1 MKYSVNY
8 SNKLKSLDGFDEI
21 IIRYEQ
27 QEEALPQFLEAHL
40 EQDIVLSIDNVK
52 DFCYYQRWGY
62 LNALYEKYNNFCI
75 RFYQTRDFSEIDAEL
90 KAVIESLEVPYFFGM
105 LASNF
110 DELHYLLSLG
120 AKQAYLVEDI
130 CFDLLR
136 AKQVCS
142 SYGVTIRAFPNVAQA
157 CVRSTPA
164 LKKFFIRPSDVPAY
178 EEYIDILEFW
188 GSEDRQEVLLQI
200 YKRGN
205 WMGDLSVVILDLNYK
220 IESQYIIPQFATMR
234 IHCERSCMKGGTCS
248 CCERILSIG
257 EKLKSKGIMLTTKKQ
272 H

>member
-90 KAVIESLEVPYFFGM
+90 KAAIESLEVPYFFGM
-105 LASNF
+105 LASSF
-110 DELHYLLSLG
+110 DELNYLLSIG
-120 AKQAYLVEDI
+120 AKQVYLVEDI
-130 CFDLLR
+130 CFDLMR

-142 SYGVTIRAFPNVAQA
+142 SYGATVRAFPNVAQA
-157 CVRSTPA
+157 SVRSTPA
-164 LKKFFIRPSDVPAY
+164 LKKFFIRPSDIPTY

-205 WMGDLSVVILDLNYK
+205 WMGDLSVIILDLNSK
-220 IESQYIIPQFATMR
+220 IESQYIIPQFATLR
-234 IHCERSCMKGGTCS
+234 VNCERKCMKGNNCS

-257 EKLKSKGIMLTTKKQ
+257 EKLKSKGIMLTTTKK